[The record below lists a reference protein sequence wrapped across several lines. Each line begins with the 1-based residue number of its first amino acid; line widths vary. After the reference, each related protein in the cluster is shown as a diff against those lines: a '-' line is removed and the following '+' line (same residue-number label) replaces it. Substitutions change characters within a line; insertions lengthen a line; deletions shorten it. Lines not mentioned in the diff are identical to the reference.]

1 MAKLYKESA
10 RMKDTID
17 SIAKILHDEYEVP
30 AGAGLRIAKNTLYAI
45 ANKMDTMQGY
55 FFPLVQNDLWL
66 ALNDVVSDSDISKFS
81 YMLWDAHNAVA
92 QGYYYMICLKEEPE
106 IAYYYI
112 KKVHGIFPKGSLMAF
127 LTMEEAQAA
136 FESRGYETEEQ
147 ANERYQNDMEGRI

>member
-10 RMKDTID
+10 RMEDTIN
-17 SIAKILHDEYEVP
+17 SIVNILHDEYEVP
-30 AGAGLRIAKNTLYAI
+30 AGAGLRIATNTLYAI
-45 ANKMDTMQGY
+45 ANKMDTASY
-55 FFPLVQNDLWL
+55 YVFPLVQNDLWL
-66 ALNDVVSDSDISKFS
+66 AFNDVVSDSDINKFS
-81 YMLWDAHNAVA
+81 YMLWDAHNAVT

-112 KKVHGIFPKGSLMAF
+112 KKVYGIFPKGSLMAF

-136 FESRGYETEEQ
+136 FKSRGYETEEQ